1 MVAEPTRS
9 LWFTTPHPRAVS
21 RGGVRWRQ
29 TFSPYLELPNQ
40 EEPNSRCTR
49 LLPAERAAG
58 AWLVSLAVGFRQ
70 GCLSLKW
77 RLLDGTGLAAPLKS
91 HELYHL
97 RVEFT
102 GDRSTLFHNDVPMLN
117 AVDNTYFSGFCGL
130 RTNKTEAR
138 FENVDIQ
145 AVWSKP

>member
-1 MVAEPTRS
+1 MKWT
-9 LWFTTPHPRAVS
+9 
-21 RGGVRWRQ
+21 
-29 TFSPYLELPNQ
+29 
-40 EEPNSRCTR
+40 
-49 LLPAERAAG
+49 
-58 AWLVSLAVGFRQ
+58 
-70 GCLSLKW
+70 LSLKW

-138 FENVDIQ
+138 FKNVDIQ